1 MITFIFSLLVASFL
15 LYVECMAVNFKNNNN
30 NYQSLGFICYVCII
44 ICSTI
49 LFNHFF
55 IK

>member
-1 MITFIFSLLVASFL
+1 MTLTFALLVASFL
-15 LYVECMAVNFKNNNN
+15 LYIECKAVDFLNKNN
-30 NYQSLGFICYVCII
+30 NYQLLELICYFCTI

>member
-1 MITFIFSLLVASFL
+1 MTLTFALLVASFL
-15 LYVECMAVNFKNNNN
+15 LYVECMAANLRN

>member
-1 MITFIFSLLVASFL
+1 MTLTFALLVASFL
-15 LYVECMAVNFKNNNN
+15 LYVECMAANLRNNNN
-30 NYQSLGFICYVCII
+30 NYQSLGFICYFCTI